1 MSDPLV
7 IGTITVNTAGEV
19 RPDAA
24 AAQRGESAGTTAP
37 NVTQGEVV
45 AARVISA
52 AVDGTILLEIAG
64 KQVSASGVEG
74 LTPGQVLALRV
85 AAVQPA
91 LLFDILGDLGNT
103 RLAAA
108 LRTLAGDGRQA
119 PALWNALQGDLAKL
133 LDLPADARPASLQPD
148 TLAAILQRLG
158 SLAVTR
164 DAAATPRALETLIRG
179 MGLDL
184 EAVLARVA
192 SGDVAAAGEM
202 PAGLRALLG
211 RLSAALAADG
221 ARPLPATTA
230 PPFAPV
236 QQEVTLLLE
245 QFAGKAMRVLPQPLQ
260 ARLGDA
266 MQNAARTLQT
276 LALGPDPAGQMRAW
290 FASIRSEVGA
300 LVRNMD
306 PEAGAQLE
314 RDLSALI
321 RSAEEQFART
331 ESGRQIL
338 NQAILGGSARSV
350 DRLRERLEALQTVN
364 ATLADRQDHLHLLFP
379 VSILDELTEV
389 QIKQF
394 KHGKKG
400 SEERGLTVVM
410 LLELESLGRVRID
423 ALLQKGALYCNLFVE
438 KPDVARLVELMTPAF
453 TDQLAARGMRLARL
467 VCSVDA
473 RTIEKFH
480 TLQSEPKDDE
490 AGLIDVRI

>member
-7 IGTITVNTAGEV
+7 IGTITVNTAGEA
-19 RPDAA
+19 RPEAA
-24 AAQRGESAGTTAP
+24 AVQRGESAGTVAP
-37 NVTQGEVV
+37 NVTRGEVI

-52 AVDGTILLEIAG
+52 AVDGTILLDIAG
-64 KQVSASGVEG
+64 KQVSATGVEG
-74 LTPGQVLALRV
+74 LTPGQALALRV
-85 AAVQPA
+85 AAVQPV
-91 LLFDILGDLGNT
+91 LLFEILGDLTQNQ
-103 RLAAA
+103 LATA
-108 LRTLAGDGRQA
+108 LRTLAGAGSQA
-119 PALWNALQGDLAKL
+119 PALWNGLQGDLAKL
-133 LDLPADARPASLQPD
+133 MDMPAGARPASLPPD
-148 TLAAILQRLG
+148 TLAAILQRIG

-164 DAAATPRALETLIRG
+164 DAAAMPRALESLVRG
-179 MGLDL
+179 MGMDL
-184 EAVLARVA
+184 ETLLARVA
-192 SGDVAAAGEM
+192 GGDATAAGEL

-211 RLSAALAADG
+211 RLSAALVADG
-221 ARPLPATTA
+221 TRALPSTTT
-230 PPFAPV
+230 PPFVSV

-245 QFAGKAMRVLPQPLQ
+245 QFAAKTMRTLPQPMH

-276 LALGPDPAGQMRAW
+276 LALGPDPVGQVRAW
-290 FASIRSEVGA
+290 FAAIRSEVGA
-300 LVRNMD
+300 LVRQMD
-306 PEAGAQLE
+306 PEAGARLE
-314 RDLSALI
+314 RDLGALI
-321 RSAEEQFART
+321 RSAEEMLART
-331 ESGRQIL
+331 ESGRLIL
-338 NQAILGGSARSV
+338 NQAILGGAARSV
-350 DRLRERLEALQTVN
+350 DKVRERLEALQTVN

-389 QIKQF
+389 QVKQF

-400 SEERGLTVVM
+400 SEERGMTVVM

-423 ALLQKGALYCNLFVE
+423 ALLQKGALFCNLFVE

-453 TDQLAARGMRLARL
+453 TEQLAARGMRLARL